1 MAVEA
6 GKQAWWAKPWRV
18 HLALCVLAVAV
29 VLSFGNPLETQEL
42 QWFGQCLRW
51 RFTAGLAPAVERS
64 IVHLNIDQEDL
75 KNLSSL
81 ESEYATAARVIRE
94 ASALGVSVIVFDIV
108 FAHANPQTAQP
119 LLDAVA
125 EHKNVVLAEALN
137 AAPGEAAPSI
147 HIRSFPFK
155 DPAPAPGGLINLSA
169 DADGVIRHYDFVH
182 PTRDGYQPSLALA
195 AYLVSLGL
203 DWNKDVSF
211 PGERVAQWS
220 ELSSADFVTMIPRRV
235 PFGPVLLNLR
245 CPWAVESGP
254 VAFDYMN
261 LRQLDALFEKI
272 GTVASMKPLNNK
284 ILLVGYVAI
293 GQGDLGA
300 TVFGPHEPL
309 IYLHSTA
316 LDDLIQ
322 SRWLQRTGRFIDAL
336 WLLSALLVLAGARWC
351 RSKGALVLWW
361 TTGIALMTALGS
373 VFLFWLNLV
382 VPTVAAAC
390 LWTIAT
396 VLEIAR
402 RHTSELAERQRLRST
417 MGLYFSPRILE
428 DVLKNPARLEPKRV
442 EITVLLTDLRNST
455 ALAELLGTEGMLN
468 LLNRIFTVENSAV
481 FAEDGSM
488 GQLSRRSI
496 PRLLGAPD
504 PQPDAADRALRA
516 AFTLIEEM
524 QKLRETFDSH
534 TRELFGYGIA
544 LNAGE
549 SLIANI
555 GSAQFFHYGP
565 VGDLMNATARVES
578 LTKYYGVLMLTT
590 REFCNRLSQPPD
602 LRMIDRVVVKGK
614 AYPWSLSSCGTSSVM
629 KTSRRSQKVTR
640 KRLRVDAGKILGSRA
655 SLSIVRRIGSAQR
668 SSRSTMCAVRGRS
681 ASGVVRN
688 FYTHDEVAFWIEQHS
703 LHTDFY
709 TGGYF

>member
-6 GKQAWWAKPWRV
+6 GKQVWWSKPWPL
-18 HLALCVLAVAV
+18 HLALCTLAIAV
-29 VLSFGNPLETQEL
+29 VLSCGNPLETQEL

-51 RFTAGLAPAVERS
+51 RFAAGLAPPVERS

-75 KNLSSL
+75 KNLSSI
-81 ESEYATAARVIRE
+81 ESEYAAAARIIRE
-94 ASALGVSVIVFDIV
+94 ASALGASVIAFDTV
-108 FAHANPQTAQP
+108 FARANPQTAQP

-125 EHKNVVLAEALN
+125 EHKNVVLAEAMN
-137 AAPGEAAPSI
+137 AAPGATEPTT

-155 DPAPAPGGLINLSA
+155 DSAPAQGGLINLSA

-182 PTRDGYQPSLALA
+182 QTRDGYQPSLALA
-195 AYLVSLGL
+195 AYLFSLGL
-203 DWNKDVSF
+203 DWKKDVSF
-211 PGERVAQWS
+211 PSGHIAQWN
-220 ELSSADFVTMIPRRV
+220 ELSPADFVTMIPRRV
-235 PFGPVLLNLR
+235 PFGPALLNIR

-254 VAFDYMN
+254 AAFDYIN
-261 LRQLDALFEKI
+261 LRQLDALFEKAD
-272 GTVASMKPLNNK
+272 GATSTKPLNNK
-284 ILLVGYVAI
+284 ILFVGYVAI

-316 LDDLIQ
+316 LNDLMQ
-322 SRWLQRTGRFIDAL
+322 SRWLQRSGRFADAL

-351 RSKGALVLWW
+351 RSKVALVLWW
-361 TTGIALMTALGS
+361 MAGIALMVALGGA
-373 VFLFWLNLV
+373 FLFRLNIV
-382 VPTVAAAC
+382 VPTVATLS

-417 MGLYFSPRILE
+417 MGLYFSPRILN
-428 DVLKNPARLEPKRV
+428 DVLKNPGRLEPKRV

-488 GQLSRRSI
+488 EKPVGDQFLAYW
-496 PRLLGAPD
+496 GAPD
-504 PQPDAADRALRA
+504 PQPDAADRAFRA
-516 AFTLIEEM
+516 ALTLIEEL
-524 QKLRETFDSH
+524 QKLREMFDLK
-534 TRELFGYGIA
+534 TRELFGYGVA

-578 LTKYYGVLMLTT
+578 LTKYYGVLMLAT
-590 REFCNRLSQPPD
+590 REFCNRLGQLPES
-602 LRMIDRVVVKGK
+602 RMIDRVIVKGK
-614 AYPWSLSSCGTSSVM
+614 SAPIELVELRHKFSPSNFQEIAKAYGEAF
-629 KTSRRSQKVTR
+629 SRYEQGQFEEAS
-640 KRLRVDAGKILGSRA
+640 RLFGVL
-655 SLSIVRRIGSAQR
+655 
-668 SSRSTMCAVRGRS
+668 S
-681 ASGVVRN
+681 ASDKPSKAMVGRCADLTAHPPEHWSGV
-688 FYTHDEVAFWIEQHS
+688 FT
-703 LHTDFY
+703 LT
-709 TGGYF
+709 TK